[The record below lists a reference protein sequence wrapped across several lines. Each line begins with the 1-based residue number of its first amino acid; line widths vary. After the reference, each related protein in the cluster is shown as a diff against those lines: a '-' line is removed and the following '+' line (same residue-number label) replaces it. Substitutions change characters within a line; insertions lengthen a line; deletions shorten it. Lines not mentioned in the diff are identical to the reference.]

1 MRQDKATVPSTFL
14 FPLALAF
21 VPPPWDLW
29 RTRVPR
35 NEWLITELVSV
46 LAETKGSCVGVVG
59 GRDSPLGA
67 CVAGG
72 EIASDLG
79 PSISTFV
86 AGASQSFRLIRSF
99 TEQRLK
105 QNRFRRLVVVN
116 LSIEP

>member
-1 MRQDKATVPSTFL
+1 MANVF
-14 FPLALAF
+14 
-21 VPPPWDLW
+21 
-29 RTRVPR
+29 PR
-35 NEWLITELVSV
+35 NEWLIAELLSIF
-46 LAETKGSCVGVVG
+46 AGTKGSCEGVVG

-105 QNRFRRLVVVN
+105 QNRFRCLVVVN